1 MLYLLIREEIA
12 LIKNNVIEYAL
23 IFAYGSLSISKAIYF
38 YSTKFDLFINDENY
52 FILKNLLIFIIG
64 SISVI
69 IVLANLNLNKRK
81 NYSTISLNEIMLLA
95 GGGIY
100 IGTFIFS
107 ANIDYR
113 LVFLLLTI
121 PYILSVEKSLV
132 ILYSICLIVNF
143 NSLFFEGGDS
153 YSKIYFMKAS
163 IIYLMKF
170 AILFLNCYLFGRIC
184 SKFISLDFKLLK
196 KFKN

>member
-1 MLYLLIREEIA
+1 MLYLFLIREEIA

-121 PYILSVEKSLV
+121 PYILSVEKKV
-132 ILYSICLIVNF
+132 
-143 NSLFFEGGDS
+143 
-153 YSKIYFMKAS
+153 
-163 IIYLMKF
+163 
-170 AILFLNCYLFGRIC
+170 
-184 SKFISLDFKLLK
+184 
-196 KFKN
+196 